1 MGRPVKRDVN
11 GVVVF
16 GTFQTNG
23 VGIRAVANI
32 GGTIRDDVFIVKQ
45 KGARSYKVQDQSD
58 NATAQCK
65 LVNKDDD
72 KLAVGEMVMS
82 GRVAADNND
91 ATNKRRLQKLNKRI
105 ATDFNGIRYKWSL
118 ADDSS
123 SDDIL
128 LVAL

>member
-11 GVVVF
+11 GVLVF
-16 GTFQTNG
+16 GDFTTTS
-23 VGIRAVANI
+23 VGIRVVANI

-45 KGARSYKVQDQSD
+45 KGTRSYLVQDKSD
-58 NATAQCK
+58 SATGLCR
-65 LVNKDDD
+65 LVNKESGA
-72 KLAVGEMVMS
+72 LSTGEMVMS
-82 GRVAADNND
+82 GRVAADANEV
-91 ATNKRRLQKLNKRI
+91 TNGRRIRKLTKRI
-105 ATDFNGIRYKWSL
+105 ATDFNGVRYKWSL

>member
-11 GVVVF
+11 GVVIF
-16 GTFQTNG
+16 GDYTTTS
-23 VGIRAVANI
+23 VGIRVVANI

-45 KGARSYKVQDQSD
+45 KGARSYKVQDKSD
-58 NATAQCK
+58 NATAQCR
-65 LVNKDDD
+65 LVNKESGN
-72 KLAVGEMVMS
+72 LSTGEMVMS

-105 ATDFNGIRYKWSL
+105 ATDFAGARYKWYL

>member
-11 GVVVF
+11 GVLVF
-16 GTFQTNG
+16 GDFTTTS
-23 VGIRAVANI
+23 VGIRVVANI

-45 KGARSYKVQDQSD
+45 KGTRSYLVQDKSD
-58 NATAQCK
+58 SATGLCR
-65 LVNKDDD
+65 LVD
-72 KLAVGEMVMS
+72 KESGNLSTGEMVMS
-82 GRVAADNND
+82 GRVAADAND
-91 ATNKRRLQKLNKRI
+91 ATNGRRIRKLTKRI
-105 ATDFNGIRYKWSL
+105 ATDFNSVRYKWSL

>member
-11 GVVVF
+11 GVLVF
-16 GTFQTNG
+16 GDFTTTS
-23 VGIRAVANI
+23 VGIRVVANI

-45 KGARSYKVQDQSD
+45 KGTRSYLVQDKSD
-58 NATAQCK
+58 SATGLCR

-72 KLAVGEMVMS
+72 KLSTGEMLMT
-82 GRVAADNND
+82 GRVAADSD
-91 ATNKRRLQKLNKRI
+91 QATNGRRIRKLTKRI
-105 ATDFNGIRYKWSL
+105 ATDFSGVRYKWYM
-118 ADDSS
+118 ADDSG

>member
-1 MGRPVKRDVN
+1 MGRPVKKDVN
-11 GVVVF
+11 GVVIF
-16 GTFQTNG
+16 GDYTTTS
-23 VGIRAVANI
+23 VGIRVVANI

-45 KGARSYKVQDQSD
+45 KGARSYKVQDKSD

-65 LVNKDDD
+65 LVNKESGN
-72 KLAVGEMVMS
+72 LSTGEMVMS
-82 GRVAADNND
+82 GRVAADANE
-91 ATNKRRLQKLNKRI
+91 ATNGRRIRKLTKRI
-105 ATDFNGIRYKWSL
+105 ATDFNSVRYKWSL